1 MLFMASGDRQRGGL
15 ARGDHYLDMIDL
27 YASRAARAVTVV
39 AKDPPPVTVHAVG
52 RGRAAARV
60 AQFSAISRRSRRF
73 RLVSAA
79 TAVLI
84 AFSVLAGTALADQQ
98 YRVRDGD
105 TITMV
110 GERFGVDP
118 RAILDASGL
127 DNPEYLYPGQE
138 LTIPGI
144 ADGDLGTGFILGTYQ
159 VDYGDTIGSIAWK
172 LHVNAS
178 DLLEVNGLTSVDI
191 IYPGQRLIVPDMPA
205 TKEETLD
212 QLDVLSSEEVS
223 GESEA
228 DAESSVADTTW
239 DAGLPASASVWVPT
253 YVQQRNLSCEYAATY
268 IATAAFGPGLA
279 EWLFWD
285 SVPVTLNPHY
295 GYRGNIDG
303 AWGNYG
309 DYGIYPEPL
318 VPVLNTYGFGGYVF
332 YGESDPTE
340 LMQQLALGR
349 PVVVW
354 LAMWGDTGIRYDDEG
369 SYTVF
374 SGEHVMTAY
383 GYDETG
389 VYLSDPA
396 SGSTRFY
403 DWATFLWM
411 WGTSDGMSLAVYPL

>member
-1 MLFMASGDRQRGGL
+1 MVRGNQQRRGL

-27 YASRAARAVTVV
+27 YASRVARANTVV
-39 AKDPPPVTVHAVG
+39 AQDAAPLTVQAIG
-52 RGRAAARV
+52 RGRFVQARMAHSAAPS
-60 AQFSAISRRSRRF
+60 FRSRKMRIA
-73 RLVSAA
+73 SAA

-84 AFSVLAGTALADQQ
+84 ALSVLAGTALADQQ

-105 TITMV
+105 TITIV
-110 GERFGVDP
+110 GERFDVDP
-118 RAILDASGL
+118 VAILEASGL

-144 ADGDLGTGFILGTYQ
+144 ADGSVGTGFVLGSYE
-159 VDYGDTIGSIAWK
+159 VVYGDTIGSIAWK

-178 DLLEVNGLTSVDI
+178 DLLAINGLAPEAI
-191 IYPGQRLIVPDMPA
+191 IYPGQSLIVPDMPA
-205 TKEETLD
+205 TKEETLE
-212 QLDVLSSEEVS
+212 QLDALSSEQVS

-228 DAESSVADTTW
+228 EAEQSVANTT
-239 DAGLPASASVWVPT
+239 ANSGLPSSASVWVPT
-253 YVQQRNLSCEYAATY
+253 YYQQRNLSCEYAATH
-268 IATAAFGPGLA
+268 IATSAFGPGID
-279 EWLFWD
+279 ESTFWNTI
-285 SVPVTLNPHY
+285 PVTLNPHY

-303 AWGNYG
+303 AWGNHT

-318 VPVLNTYGFGGYVF
+318 VPVLNAYGFGGYVF
-332 YGESDPTE
+332 YGESDPTG
-340 LMQQLALGR
+340 LMQQLAWGR

-354 LAMWGDTGIRYDDEG
+354 LAMWGDTGIRFEDEG
-369 SYTVF
+369 SYTIF

-383 GYDETG
+383 GYDEAG

-396 SGSTRFY
+396 SGVTKFY